1 MTIGKL
7 YQILLLCTAVVAT
20 GLLFSCA
27 TEENPLTEEEEV
39 EEVEI
44 EEVVIPEPSWADG
57 VVTITTG
64 NYQNAKDLILAIN
77 RKRNFY
83 TYLGKGLI
91 DIDTSMPSEPKT
103 VDITAVTLE
112 EAGFTEKTTLKEV
125 RERFRQ
131 LGYRPLTIEEMLEFR
146 LQFEDQPDIA
156 QEDLTEEARKW
167 SSVLI
172 FLSEQD
178 TINYSGSEK
187 RSKIFS
193 MLRSSLRDNV
203 GEGFVQGGSFVNA
216 AAIDPRV
223 KNTWKKSWFAEREQG
238 SVFACAIIK

>member
-57 VVTITTG
+57 IVTITTG
-64 NYQNAKDLILAIN
+64 NYQNIHDLIFAV
-77 RKRNFY
+77 RKKRNFY
-83 TYLGKGLI
+83 MPFGKSLI
-91 DIDTSMPSEPKT
+91 DMDIPLPSEPKT
-103 VDITAVTLE
+103 VDIAAVTLE
-112 EAGFTEKTTLKEV
+112 EAGFTERVTLEEI

-131 LGYRPLTIEEMLEFR
+131 LGYRPLTMEEVIEFR
-146 LQFEDQPDIA
+146 LQFEDQPDTA

-167 SSVLI
+167 SWVFILPG
-172 FLSEQD
+172 E
-178 TINYSGSEK
+178 SGSKK
-187 RSKIFS
+187 RPLLLS
-193 MLRSSLRDNV
+193 MLRSSLRDNI
-203 GEGFVQGGSFVNA
+203 GQGFSLGSIYGVTF
-216 AAIDPRV
+216 DPYV
-223 KNTWKKSWFAEREQG
+223 KNTWKKSWFADTKPG